1 LRGGAEVAR
10 WAHNPKARGSN
21 PLPATNQRLSH
32 KIAFFYMTHKAGYIT
47 IIGSPNVGKST
58 LMNVMIGEKLSIITH
73 KAQTTR
79 HRIMGIFSGED
90 FQMIYSDTP
99 GIMKPHYLLHKAMLS
114 AVHSS
119 IADADIILLVI
130 EIGENFQHEEIL
142 RQLKEINT
150 HVIVLINKIDL
161 ADQSKVE
168 AEIDKW
174 KNILQKADIIAISA
188 LHCFNTALV
197 FDTILKQLPE
207 SPPFY
212 PKDELTDRSQRFF
225 ISEIIREKILLN
237 FSKEIPYSVEVVVDS
252 FTEEE
257 KIVKILA
264 YLFVSRESQKAII
277 LGHQGKAIK
286 KLGTEARKDIEEFL
300 DKHVFLELHVKVSK
314 EWRNDER
321 SLRRFGYSIEKE

>member
-1 LRGGAEVAR
+1 LLTFVFFGIA
-10 WAHNPKARGSN
+10 
-21 PLPATNQRLSH
+21 
-32 KIAFFYMTHKAGYIT
+32 KIKFVSKFSKYFTGLNDMTHKAGYVT

-90 FQMIYSDTP
+90 FQIIYSDTP

-114 AVHSS
+114 AIHSS
-119 IADADIILLVI
+119 IADADVILLVI

-150 HVIVLINKIDL
+150 PVIVLINKIDL
-161 ADQSKVE
+161 AEQLKVE
-168 AEIDKW
+168 MEIDKW
-174 KNILQKADIIAISA
+174 KTILQKADIIAISA

-197 FDTILKQLPE
+197 FDTILKHLPE

-225 ISEIIREKILLN
+225 VSEIIREKILLN
-237 FSKEIPYSVEVVVDS
+237 FSKEVPYSVEVVVDS
-252 FTEEE
+252 FTEDE
-257 KIVKILA
+257 KIVRILA

-321 SLRRFGYSIEKE
+321 SLRRFGYSIESE

>member
-1 LRGGAEVAR
+1 
-10 WAHNPKARGSN
+10 
-21 PLPATNQRLSH
+21 
-32 KIAFFYMTHKAGYIT
+32 MTHKAGYIT

-99 GIMKPHYLLHKAMLS
+99 GILKPHYLLHKAMLS
-114 AVHSS
+114 AIHSS
-119 IADADIILLVI
+119 IADADIILLVT

-142 RQLKEINT
+142 DQLREIGT
-150 HVIVLINKIDL
+150 PVIVLINKIDL
-161 ADQSKVE
+161 ADQAKVE
-168 AEIDKW
+168 SEIDRW
-174 KNILQKADIIAISA
+174 KMILHHADIIAISA

-197 FDTILKQLPE
+197 FDTILKRLPE

-237 FSKEIPYSVEVVVDS
+237 FSKEVPYSVEVAVDA
-252 FTEEE
+252 FKEEE
-257 KIVKILA
+257 KIVRIHA
-264 YLFVSRESQKAII
+264 YLYVSRESQKAII

-286 KLGTEARKDIEEFL
+286 KLGTDARKDIEEFVE
-300 DKHVFLELHVKVSK
+300 KHVFLELQVKVSK
-314 EWRNDER
+314 EWRDDER
-321 SLRRFGYSIEKE
+321 SLRRFGYSIDTDK